1 MQTLGLSDSTPK
13 PTSRLKDLFRPDLS
27 NEVSALTVCHSAS
40 WACFIVAIVTAA
52 LAIFIN
58 HAAFLDAGLFA
69 LIGLGLRKAFRTAA
83 VGGFVLY
90 ILEQIA
96 NIVAGHI
103 PSVVAIFIS
112 VILFNGIRA
121 AYAYQRFRRPY
132 PPLIGSGS
140 PINSDNGRE
149 PHISFLARLGAPR
162 KGAFV
167 SRTSRHFLTRQTRAS
182 LPKK

>member
-27 NEVSALTVCHSAS
+27 NDVSALTVCHSAS

-52 LAIFIN
+52 LAIFVN
-58 HAAFLDAGLFA
+58 HGAFLDGGLFA
-69 LIGLGLRKAFRTAA
+69 LIGLGLRKALRTAA

-96 NIVAGHI
+96 NIVAGQI
-103 PSVVAIFIS
+103 PSVVAILIS

-121 AYAYQRFRRPY
+121 AYAYQRFCRSPS
-132 PPLIGSGS
+132 PLPAIGTPENPS
-140 PINSDNGRE
+140 P
-149 PHISFLARLGAPR
+149 
-162 KGAFV
+162 
-167 SRTSRHFLTRQTRAS
+167 
-182 LPKK
+182 

>member
-52 LAIFIN
+52 LAIFVN

-69 LIGLGLRKAFRTAA
+69 LIGLGLRKALRTAA

-96 NIVAGHI
+96 NIVAGQI
-103 PSVVAIFIS
+103 PSIVAILIS

-121 AYAYQRFRRPY
+121 AYAYQRFRRSPS
-132 PPLIGSGS
+132 PLPAIGTPENPS
-140 PINSDNGRE
+140 
-149 PHISFLARLGAPR
+149 A
-162 KGAFV
+162 
-167 SRTSRHFLTRQTRAS
+167 
-182 LPKK
+182 

>member
-27 NEVSALTVCHSAS
+27 NDVSALTACHSAS

-52 LAIFIN
+52 LAIFVN

-69 LIGLGLRKAFRTAA
+69 LIGLGLRKALRTAA

-96 NIVAGHI
+96 NIVAGQI
-103 PSVVAIFIS
+103 PSVVAILIS

-121 AYAYQRFRRPY
+121 AYAYQRFCRSPS
-132 PPLIGSGS
+132 PLPAIGTPENPS
-140 PINSDNGRE
+140 P
-149 PHISFLARLGAPR
+149 
-162 KGAFV
+162 
-167 SRTSRHFLTRQTRAS
+167 
-182 LPKK
+182 

>member
-27 NEVSALTVCHSAS
+27 NDVSALTVCHSAS

-52 LAIFIN
+52 LAIFVN

-69 LIGLGLRKAFRTAA
+69 LIGLGLRKALRTAA

-96 NIVAGHI
+96 NIVAGQI
-103 PSVVAIFIS
+103 PSVVAILIS

-121 AYAYQRFRRPY
+121 AYAYQRLRRSPS
-132 PPLIGSGS
+132 PLPVIGTAENPS
-140 PINSDNGRE
+140 
-149 PHISFLARLGAPR
+149 A
-162 KGAFV
+162 
-167 SRTSRHFLTRQTRAS
+167 
-182 LPKK
+182 